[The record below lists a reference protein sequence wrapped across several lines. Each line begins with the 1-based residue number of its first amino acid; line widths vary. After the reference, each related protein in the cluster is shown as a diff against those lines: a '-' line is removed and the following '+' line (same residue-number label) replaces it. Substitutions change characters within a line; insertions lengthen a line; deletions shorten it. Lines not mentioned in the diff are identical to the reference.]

1 MPSSPPSRSVRR
13 ASSPYPLTASF
24 HRHARPRF
32 LAPHDTPDREQ
43 PSFLGSQGQPI
54 EIDNPFSVTVSA
66 FRPLTSLPTFHN
78 FDPSPLRPIP
88 VRPDL
93 AEPEA
98 APAHPYVEFE
108 PRELASPVYR
118 DSPPSYHRDDSP
130 VFRPQSQL
138 FRPSPPPLMGI
149 PGAAD
154 QTPVISRFC
163 PARRVSIADILSF
176 RFCESTSL
184 RFQLCGWIPPPPRIT
199 DWTSKL
205 AHSS

>member
-1 MPSSPPSRSVRR
+1 MPSSPPSRSVRQ

-54 EIDNPFSVTVSA
+54 EIDNPFTVTVSA
-66 FRPLTSLPTFHN
+66 FRPLTSLPTFRG

-88 VRPDL
+88 IRPTPV
-93 AEPEA
+93 EPEV
-98 APAHPYVEFE
+98 APDHPRIEFE

-130 VFRPQSQL
+130 VFRPQSPL
-138 FRPSPPPLMGI
+138 FHPSPPPLMGFSG
-149 PGAAD
+149 PDD
-154 QTPVISRFC
+154 QTPVSFLFF
-163 PARRVSIADILSF
+163 PSLSCF
-176 RFCESTSL
+176 HR
-184 RFQLCGWIPPPPRIT
+184 
-199 DWTSKL
+199 
-205 AHSS
+205 